1 MNGVSGSGRAP
12 RGPVV
17 AVAGMGL
24 IGGSFYKASVRAGYE
39 TIGLHHGES
48 AGLERA
54 DIVLVALP
62 PEATAP
68 WIRGHARRFKSGS
81 TVVDA
86 CGVKSAL
93 CAEMSAIPQD
103 GWRFVG
109 GHPMAG
115 KEVSGF
121 ENSSEDLF
129 DGRSMILVPPDDL
142 DEKRRAALERFFA
155 SLGFSRVVVT
165 TPGRHDAMI
174 AFTSQLGH
182 VIASAYAQDPR
193 MSDSVGFSAG
203 SFANMTRIATADP
216 DTWASLY
223 LSNRGELLAAVDGF
237 MARMAA
243 FRSALERRDVGAIRE
258 FVAAGAEAKR
268 RELESERRG

>member
-1 MNGVSGSGRAP
+1 MTADADGAGAP
-12 RGPVV
+12 FAPVV
-17 AVAGMGL
+17 AVAGLGL
-24 IGGSFYKASVRAGYE
+24 IGGSFLKAARKAGYE

-68 WIRGHARRFKSGS
+68 WIRAHAPCFRRDA

-93 CAEMSAIPQD
+93 CAEMAALPQD

-129 DGRSMILVPPDDL
+129 EGRSMILVPPAGL
-142 DEKRRAALERFFA
+142 DEKRRAVLHRFFA
-155 SLGFSRVVVT
+155 SLGFARIVET
-165 TPGRHDAMI
+165 TPERHDEMI

-193 MSDSVGFSAG
+193 MAESVGFSAG

-223 LSNRGELLAAVDGF
+223 LSNREALLAAVDGF
-237 MARMAA
+237 LGRVGA
-243 FRSALERRDVGAIRE
+243 FRSALERRDADAIKA
-258 FVAAGAEAKR
+258 FVAAGADAKR
-268 RELESERRG
+268 RELEGERQA

>member
-1 MNGVSGSGRAP
+1 MTADADGAGAP
-12 RGPVV
+12 FAPVV
-17 AVAGMGL
+17 AVAGLGL
-24 IGGSFYKASVRAGYE
+24 IGGSFLKAARKAGYE

-48 AGLERA
+48 AGLECA

-68 WIRGHARRFKSGS
+68 WIRAHSPCFRRGA

-93 CAEMSAIPQD
+93 CAEMAALPQD

-129 DGRSMILVPPDDL
+129 EGRSMILVPPAGL
-142 DEKRRAALERFFA
+142 DEKRRAALRRFFA
-155 SLGFSRVVVT
+155 SLGFARIVET
-165 TPGRHDAMI
+165 TPERHDEMI

-193 MSDSVGFSAG
+193 MAESVGFSAG

-216 DTWASLY
+216 ETWASLY
-223 LSNRGELLAAVDGF
+223 LSNREALLDAVDGF
-237 MARMAA
+237 LGRVGA
-243 FRSALERRDVGAIRE
+243 FRAALERRDADAIKA
-258 FVAAGAEAKR
+258 FVAAGADAKR
-268 RELESERRG
+268 RELEGER